1 MQQTDQQFQL
11 QQTDQQFQLQK
22 PLVWSPVTKPQYPL
36 QKPVQPLTNQQFP
49 LRKPVQQL
57 TKPQFPIQKPVQHL
71 PNPQFPLQ
79 KPVQQ
84 LTKPQYPLQKPV
96 QPLTNQQF
104 PLRKPVQ
111 QLTNQQFPIQ
121 KPVQH
126 LPNPQFPLQKPVQQ
140 LTKPQFPIQKPVKQQ
155 FQKPVVQAEPF
166 DKCVAVAD
174 SEQIQC
180 GLPGI
185 SGAECEAINC
195 CFNGQQC
202 FYGRA
207 VTIQCIRDG
216 QFVVVVSRDVT
227 LPRLSLD
234 TVHLLG
240 GNDPPCAPVGSTPS
254 FAIYQFP
261 VTACGTSVMED
272 SGYVVYE
279 NRMTSSYEVGIGPYG
294 SITRD
299 SHFEFLFQCRYSG
312 TSVEALVVEV
322 NSVPPPPPVAAPGP
336 LRVELRL
343 ANGQCVTKGCAE
355 GDEAYTSYYSDA
367 DYPITKV
374 LREPVYVEVHIMER
388 TDPNIVLT
396 LGRCWTTSTP
406 SPLSLPQWDLLIDG
420 CPYQDDRYLTTL
432 VPVTGSSGLQF
443 PTHYKRFVVKMF
455 TFVDPASLAALQ
467 ETIFIHC
474 TTEVCHPSSGSCE
487 QSCTRKRRD
496 TRIKAVSGEQ
506 TVVSSGEVTL
516 VM

>member
-1 MQQTDQQFQL
+1 MAGGWCLVQILVVCALCHAVPQWSKSLQDAKALMT

-22 PLVWSPVTKPQYPL
+22 P
-36 QKPVQPLTNQQFP
+36 VQQPTNQWLP
-49 LRKPVQQL
+49 
-57 TKPQFPIQKPVQHL
+57 PQIML
-71 PNPQFPLQ
+71 P

-84 LTKPQYPLQKPV
+84 LTKPQYPV
-96 QPLTNQQF
+96 
-104 PLRKPVQ
+104 
-111 QLTNQQFPIQ
+111 
-121 KPVQH
+121 
-126 LPNPQFPLQKPVQQ
+126 QKPVQQ
-140 LTKPQFPIQKPVKQQ
+140 PANQPQLQKPVA
-155 FQKPVVQAEPF
+155 QADPL
-166 DKCVAVAD
+166 DRCAVAD

-195 CFNGQQC
+195 CFNAQQC
-202 FYGRA
+202 FYGRT
-207 VTIQCIRDG
+207 VTVQCIRDG

-234 TVHLLG
+234 SVHLLG

-272 SGYVVYE
+272 GGYVVYE

-299 SHFEFLFQCRYSG
+299 SHFEFLFQCRYSD

-388 TDPNIVLT
+388 TDPNIVLM
-396 LGRCWTTSTP
+396 LGHCWTTSTP

-474 TTEVCHPSSGSCE
+474 STEVCHPSSGSCE

-496 TRIKAVSGEQ
+496 TPIKAVSGEQ
-506 TVVSSGEVTL
+506 TVVSSGAVTL